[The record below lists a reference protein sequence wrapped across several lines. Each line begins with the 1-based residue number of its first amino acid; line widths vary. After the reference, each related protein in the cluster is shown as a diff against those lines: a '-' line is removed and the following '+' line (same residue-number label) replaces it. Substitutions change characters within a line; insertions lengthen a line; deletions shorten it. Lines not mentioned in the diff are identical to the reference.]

1 MLLIDQKI
9 FRRAQRG
16 IKNCP
21 FNLFLFQSLQKGS
34 LSAENVFIDKSKYLN
49 QEFMFINNSLF
60 IENEFLRLIKIGVL
74 RREVDGQGLTSK
86 VRITPIGRQV
96 LENSSDLFSQQ
107 TTLLKK
113 LITCLNCLLYTSPSP
128 RDGLLSRMPSSA

>member
-9 FRRAQRG
+9 YKRAKKG

-21 FNLFLFQSLQKGS
+21 FNLVLFQSLLEGS
-34 LSAENVFIDKSKYLN
+34 LSAQNVFQNKSKYLN
-49 QEFMFINNSLF
+49 QAFMFINSSLF

-96 LENSSDLFSQQ
+96 LENSSDLFNKK
-107 TTLLKK
+107 TTVIRK
-113 LITCLNCLLYTSPSP
+113 LITCLKCQLSP
-128 RDGLLSRMPSSA
+128 R

>member
-34 LSAENVFIDKSKYLN
+34 LSAENVFINKSKYLN
-49 QEFMFINNSLF
+49 QEFMFINSSLF
-60 IENEFLRLIKIGVL
+60 IENEFLRLIRIGVL

-86 VRITPIGRQV
+86 VRITPIGREV
-96 LENSSDLFSQQ
+96 LENSSNLFNQQ

-113 LITCLNCLLYTSPSP
+113 LMTCLKYQ
-128 RDGLLSRMPSSA
+128 LSIR

>member
-9 FRRAQRG
+9 FRRANRG

-21 FNLFLFQSLQKGS
+21 FNLFLFQSLLKGS
-34 LSAENVFIDKSKYLN
+34 LSAENVFLNKSKYLN
-49 QEFMFINNSLF
+49 QEFMFISSSLF

-96 LENSSDLFSQQ
+96 LESHPEDLF
-107 TTLLKK
+107 TKK
-113 LITCLNCLLYTSPSP
+113 ISLIKKTIKCLRYQ
-128 RDGLLSRMPSSA
+128 LSAR

>member
-9 FRRAQRG
+9 FKRAKEG

-21 FNLFLFQSLQKGS
+21 FNLFLFQSLLNGS
-34 LSAENVFIDKSKYLN
+34 LSAENVFLNKSKYLN
-49 QEFMFINNSLF
+49 KEFIFIQSPLF

-74 RREVDGQGLTSK
+74 RREVDGQGLTSR

-96 LENSSDLFSQQ
+96 LENSSDLFNQK
-107 TTLLKK
+107 TTLIKK
-113 LITCLNCLLYTSPSP
+113 IITCVKYQ
-128 RDGLLSRMPSSA
+128 LSAR

>member
-9 FRRAQRG
+9 FKRAKEG
-16 IKNCP
+16 IRSCP
-21 FNLFLFQSLQKGS
+21 FNLFLFQSLLKES
-34 LSAENVFIDKSKYLN
+34 LSAEKVYMNKSKYLS
-49 QEFMFINNSLF
+49 QEFMFIQSSLF

-96 LENSSDLFSQQ
+96 LESSSDLFNQKKSV
-107 TTLLKK
+107 LKK
-113 LITCLNCLLYTSPSP
+113 LMTCLKYQFLP
-128 RDGLLSRMPSSA
+128 R

>member
-9 FRRAQRG
+9 FRRAKKG
-16 IKNCP
+16 IRNCP

-34 LSAENVFIDKSKYLN
+34 LSAQNVFENKSKYLD

-60 IENEFLRLIKIGVL
+60 IENEFLKLIKIGVL

-96 LENSSDLFSQQ
+96 IESHTDLFTKKQS
-107 TTLLKK
+107 LIKK
-113 LITCLNCLLYTSPSP
+113 LFSCLKYKISP
-128 RDGLLSRMPSSA
+128 R